1 MATANGT
8 TTPHAF
14 AAPPPG
20 VYVPAVTFFDPERDT
35 LLLEQQSQ
43 YYSYLARTGL
53 TGLVILGTNAE
64 TFLLT
69 REERATLLKIA
80 RQSVPQDYPI
90 IAGVGGHSTAQVLEF
105 VADAYA
111 AGANYVLV
119 LPAAY
124 FGKQT
129 TPAVVNNFYSAIAK
143 ASALPIL
150 IYNFPA
156 VCNGLDLD
164 SETITAL
171 AQKHPNI
178 VGVKLTCGSVGKIT
192 RLAATFPQE
201 RFAVYGGQSDFLIG
215 GLASGS
221 AGTIAAFAQI
231 FPKTITKIFDL
242 WKMGKHDQALA
253 LHRIAAHAEAP
264 TKAGIATTK
273 YAVSLY
279 SAVEAGIEGGNHE
292 VLSAMLRPRRP
303 YEEPSDSVKAKIR
316 EVMKPVAEIE
326 ATLPMR
332 S

>member
-1 MATANGT
+1 MGSGGPIAEA
-8 TTPHAF
+8 PHSF
-14 AAPPPG
+14 PVPPPG
-20 VYVPAVTFFDPERDT
+20 VYVPAVTFFDPGKDT
-35 LLLEQQSQ
+35 LLLKQQGQ
-43 YYSYLARTGL
+43 YYSYLARSGL

-69 REERATLLKIA
+69 RDERAALLKLA
-80 RQSVPQDYPI
+80 RQSVPKDYPI

-105 VADAYA
+105 IADAYA
-111 AGANYVLV
+111 AGADYVLV

-129 TPAVVNNFYSAIAK
+129 TPSVVSNFYDDIAK
-143 ASALPIL
+143 SSPLPIL

-171 AQKHPNI
+171 AKKHPNI

-192 RLAATFPQE
+192 RLAATFPMS
-201 RFAVYGGQSDFLIG
+201 RFAVYGGQSDFLLG

-231 FPKTITKIFDL
+231 FPKTVKKIFDL
-242 WKMGKHDQALA
+242 WTMGKHDQALA
-253 LHRIAAHAEAP
+253 LHRIAAHAESP

-273 YAVSLY
+273 YAVSQF
-279 SAVEAGIEGGNHE
+279 SAVAAGIEGGDKDA
-292 VLSAMLRPRRP
+292 LAKMLRPRRP
-303 YEEPSDSVKAKIR
+303 YEEPSDAVKAKIR
-316 EVMKPVAEIE
+316 EVMRPMEEIE
-326 ATLPMR
+326 ATI
-332 S
+332 

>member
-1 MATANGT
+1 MGSSGPTE
-8 TTPHAF
+8 
-14 AAPPPG
+14 AAHSVPVPPPG
-20 VYVPAVTFFDPERDT
+20 VFVPAVTFFDPETDK
-35 LLLEQQSQ
+35 LLPQQQAQ
-43 YYSYLARTGL
+43 YYSYLARSGL

-105 VADAYA
+105 IADAYA
-111 AGANYVLV
+111 AGANFVLV

-129 TPAVVNNFYSAIAK
+129 TPSVVTRFYNEIAA
-143 ASALPIL
+143 ASPLPIL

-192 RLAATFPQE
+192 RLAATFPMS
-201 RFAVYGGQSDFLIG
+201 RFAVYGGQSDFLLG
-215 GLASGS
+215 GMASGS

-231 FPKTITKIFDL
+231 FPKTITKIYNL
-242 WKMGKHDQALA
+242 WNVGKHDQALA
-253 LHRIAAHAEAP
+253 LHRIAAHAESP

-273 YAVSLY
+273 YAVSQF
-279 SAVEAGIEGGNHE
+279 SAVAAGIEGGNKA
-292 VLSAMLRPRRP
+292 VLGQMLRPRRP
-303 YEEPSDSVKAKIR
+303 YDEPADAVKTKIL
-316 EVMKPVAEIE
+316 EVMKPMAEIE
-326 ATLPMR
+326 ATIE
-332 S
+332 